1 MGRGGRAAL
10 EAPREARSSGPTDGV
25 IWGDGGGGGGWRDGK
40 MDGGGWGDGW
50 ADEREDGGTDVGW
63 RDGHKTKP
71 VGKGTEGQ
79 TDGVQPQKGCGRK
92 AAPTDGRT
100 DGRTDPARRPP
111 AALLLMLTLA
121 RASLAA
127 TRLATRH
134 T

>member
-1 MGRGGRAAL
+1 MDGGMD
-10 EAPREARSSGPTDGV
+10 GGMDGV
-25 IWGDGGGGGGWRDGK
+25 IGIWRDGGMDGGDGGGWRDGK

-100 DGRTDPARRPP
+100 DGPTQPGAHLPP
-111 AALLLMLTLA
+111 C
-121 RASLAA
+121 S
-127 TRLATRH
+127 
-134 T
+134 